1 MREQL
6 LSLLGELR
14 RAGLRISVAEGMD
27 AMQAAAAVG
36 LERRAR
42 MREAL
47 AASLVKDEADRPAFD
62 RVFER
67 FFAAWGGASRAA
79 RRKNTNPSHEAGASP
94 SENAVGAASRPLSI
108 RRERPAAGRAENP
121 ADSKE
126 PEATERRRD
135 STAQEGTHER
145 RTGQTG
151 EPDLAE
157 AGEASRLAHL
167 RAIERKPFAA
177 YGGLDYELAREALVM
192 LARRF
197 RVRIGRRLGAA
208 RRGRVDFRRTFRAGI
223 QRGGALIEIRF
234 RRRRPRRVKLVVLAD
249 VSGSMRYASELA
261 LELLAGARDRLGE
274 AATFVFIDRLAAA
287 DFEGGHVVMDPA
299 LDLYA
304 RSDFGRVMD
313 ELLKNRPELLG
324 PATLLVIIGDGRN
337 NRRPPRVELLRAI
350 AARCRAVYWLCPEP
364 VERWGT
370 GDSALELYAREV
382 SRLVAAPDLRTLE
395 GELARVA

>member
-6 LSLLGELR
+6 LRLVGELR
-14 RAGLRISVAEGMD
+14 QAGIRISVAEGLD
-27 AMQAAAAVG
+27 AMRAAAAAG

-47 AASLVKDEADRPAFD
+47 AAALVKDEADRPVFD
-62 RVFER
+62 NVFER
-67 FFAAWGGASRAA
+67 FFAAWGDAPRTA
-79 RRKNTNPSHEAGASP
+79 RRRSTNHSREAGTSP
-94 SENAVGAASRPLSI
+94 SEDAVGAASRPLST

-121 ADSKE
+121 EERKE
-126 PEATERRRD
+126 PDASERQRD
-135 STAQEGTHER
+135 SADRDSETAR
-145 RTGQTG
+145 APKKDG
-151 EPDLAE
+151 ESGLAE
-157 AGEASRLAHL
+157 AGEAPRLAHL

-177 YGGLDYELAREALVM
+177 YGDLDYELAREALVM

-197 RVRIGRRLGAA
+197 RVRMGRRLGAA

-223 QRGGALIEIRF
+223 QRGGALIEMRF

-287 DFEGGHVVMDPA
+287 DFEGGHVVMEPA

-313 ELLKNRPELLG
+313 ELLKNQPELLG

-337 NRRPPRVELLRAI
+337 NRRPPRLELLRAI

-364 VERWGT
+364 VDRWGT

-382 SRLVAAPDLRTLE
+382 SRLVAAPDLRALE
-395 GELARVA
+395 VELARVA